1 MLVWYDQL
9 VYVPVLIAPVR
20 QEASDGDRDLA
31 SPQLLQS
38 NLRIAGWATL
48 EGAGD
53 TRGAGGSRR
62 SRLLLWLCLLWPR
75 LLWLYASG
83 DRGEA
88 LSGVC
93 REWAGWRGVV
103 KLGAG
108 YARRAWEL
116 QGANPHHPNPKPD
129 PNPAGQS
136 RHRARPPRAT
146 RSTCHAHAMHMHA
159 HMPCTRLQRVGDR
172 LTRCVKALLAT
183 PRSTPGALA
192 HPASPRQP
200 TPAQPTPAHPN
211 QPHPTPRRPPICP
224 RHATLI
230 RMSHACSGSVSPS
243 S

>member
-1 MLVWYDQL
+1 MLVWYDEL
-9 VYVPVLIAPVR
+9 VYVPVLIASVR

-38 NLRIAGWATL
+38 NLRMAGWATL

-53 TRGAGGSRR
+53 TRGAKQPFTVL
-62 SRLLLWLCLLWPR
+62 RLVWLR

-116 QGANPHHPNPKPD
+116 QGARPHPKP
-129 PNPAGQS
+129 
-136 RHRARPPRAT
+136 
-146 RSTCHAHAMHMHA
+146 
-159 HMPCTRLQRVGDR
+159 
-172 LTRCVKALLAT
+172 
-183 PRSTPGALA
+183 
-192 HPASPRQP
+192 
-200 TPAQPTPAHPN
+200 
-211 QPHPTPRRPPICP
+211 
-224 RHATLI
+224 
-230 RMSHACSGSVSPS
+230 
-243 S
+243 